1 MQKTILEGA
10 RTHNLQGVDVTLE
23 PGQIVAITG
32 VSGAGKS
39 SLALDTLYAEGQR
52 RFVESFSPYARQFLE
67 RLERPPMTRLEPVPA
82 GIAVDRR
89 APVKSSRSTVATMA
103 DIEPYLAALFLRES
117 IAVCPDHELPGVELT
132 IARAT
137 ERVAEAASGE
147 RLMISYAVP
156 VAGRE
161 QYLEVR
167 EQLTRDGY
175 RRLLVAGEAQDIDT
189 LKPSAAAKLGSLD
202 VVVDRIASG
211 AEKSRVAAAVEIAWQ
226 RGFGFLQLHVGD
238 ATHGLRRG
246 LACPQCA
253 KSLEGARAGLFSYES
268 PVGACPTCR
277 GFGRTLGVDLSKV
290 IPDTTRSIDD
300 GVVRPWRGGSTKW
313 ERAELKKL
321 CRRHGIPS
329 DVPFQSLSAAQQKL
343 ILEGDGSWHKGLFPG
358 VVGWFKWLETK
369 TYKMHV
375 RVLLAR
381 YRSYDPCASCGGR
394 RLNATALSY
403 RVGGLS
409 IADYHALEIGEARTR
424 IEALKTQSAQ
434 GDLARRELVSRLTY
448 LDRVGLGYLTLDRQA
463 RTLSGGE
470 AQRVTLTAA
479 LGTSLHNAL
488 FVLDEPSVGLHP
500 SDVPPLAEMVR
511 ELSERNNIVLV
522 VEHDP
527 GLIAAADR
535 VLELG
540 PGAGAAGGRVVFD
553 GTPEAARLG
562 NGATARALAG
572 VARRADAVRTPTGF
586 LQLRG
591 ATANNLRGVDVDVP
605 LGVVC
610 AITGPSGSG
619 KSTLSV
625 DILYRALARHFG
637 DFDEE
642 LPGAFTSL
650 SGQAALKR
658 VALVDQSPLG
668 RTSRG
673 NPATYTKA
681 WDAVRTLYGKVPA
694 AAARGLTASHFSFN
708 VEGGRCDACSGEG
721 FETVEMQFLADVR
734 LVCPVC
740 QGLRFKPEV
749 LAIERDGVSIADVLS
764 MTVEQALA
772 TFRSEA
778 PIQRAL
784 GPLALLG
791 LGYLRVGQPLTTLS
805 GGEAQRLKL
814 ARTLSEELRGAL
826 LILDE
831 PSAGLHADEVKQMLQ
846 ALSAIVTAGGSVLVV
861 EHDLDVIGNA
871 DYVIDLGPGA
881 GTRGGQL
888 LAVGP
893 PRDLSS
899 PDSKTA
905 AALHDYFAGGEG
917 SGVKG
922 QGLVKPGKKGRVR
935 GKTGLGGAGE
945 TRSLSVVCAREHN
958 LKGVSVDIPH
968 GKLSVVTGPS
978 GSGKSS
984 LAFDVV
990 FAEGQRR
997 FLETLTPYARQFL
1010 PTMPRPD
1017 VDRVTGVPPSIALE
1031 QRTTRAGA
1039 KSTVATVTEVAHY
1052 LRLLFAKLA
1061 VLHCPDHDEAISNTT
1076 PDAVFA
1082 NLKRSQA
1089 GYALLAPA
1097 VQARKG
1103 TYLDVF
1109 TAAERAGIAQAYCD
1123 GVLVKTSDPP
1133 RLAKTKEH
1141 TIDLV
1146 VVDKIDPKR
1155 LVREDFERALKLG
1168 AGSVKTRNN
1177 SGKEQLF
1184 SLQSACPKCGFSAPE
1199 LDPRWFSFAT
1209 KQGRCETC
1217 EGSGVLTIEP
1227 TKKRG
1232 RKAVEVAAP
1241 EVICPDCH
1249 GARLSPIPR
1258 AARFDG
1264 EHYHEIVARSVES
1277 LLGRLEAL
1285 RVTGDRERVAAPILS
1300 ELLRRVRF
1308 LVQVGLGYLSLDR
1321 SAATLSGGEMQ
1332 RLRLAAQLG
1341 AGLTGALYVL
1351 DEPTIGLH
1359 PRDTGR
1365 LIANLRSL
1373 VDLGSTVV
1381 VVEHDSETIRAA
1393 DYLIDLGPGGGSRGG
1408 QIVAAG
1414 APNLVCAH
1422 PDSPTGRALSSP
1434 PLLREPLPIPAKHE
1448 RLLLTGASA
1457 HNLKSVDVSVPLGR
1471 FTVVAGVSG
1480 SGKSTLVRKVLLP
1493 ALKQQLG
1500 LVTEAPGTFK
1510 TLTGVAGLKRAV
1522 SVDQSPIGRTPRSV
1536 PATFLGIWDH
1546 IRRIFAATPD
1556 AKLRGFEA
1564 SRFSF
1569 NTGRGGQCPT
1579 CEGQGAITHEMSF
1592 LPDVVSACPT
1602 CDGLR
1607 FEPRTLEVRYM
1618 DRSIGDVLKLTAEDA
1633 VRIFENH
1640 PKVAAPLR
1648 TLCDLG
1654 AGYIALGQGSHT
1666 LSGGEAQRLKL
1677 AAELT
1682 QTATQGA
1689 TLYVLDEPTT
1699 GLHMADVAKLMS
1711 VLSRLVERGDTLV
1724 VIEHH
1729 PEVMAGADFLLELG
1743 PEGGERG
1750 GSVVAA
1756 AAPRVVARS
1765 KTATAKVLRAVFEAE
1780 SAEPG
1785 LAPAPKRAA
1794 TARATP

>member
-1 MQKTILEGA
+1 MEKTILEGA

-103 DIEPYLAALFLRES
+103 DIEPYLAALFLRE
-117 IAVCPDHELPGVELT
+117 ATPVCPDHELPGVELT
-132 IARAT
+132 VERAA
-137 ERVAEAASGE
+137 ERIAEASNGS
-147 RLMISYAVP
+147 RVIVSYAIP
-156 VAGRE
+156 VKGRE

-167 EQLTRDGY
+167 EQLARDGY
-175 RRLLVAGEAQDIDT
+175 RRLLIGGEAQDIDAV
-189 LKPSAAAKLGSLD
+189 KPSVAAKLGSLD
-202 VVVDRIASG
+202 VVIDRVGSG
-211 AEKSRVAAAVEIAWQ
+211 REKERVRAAVETAWQ
-226 RGFGFLQLHVGD
+226 RGFGYLQVHMGD
-238 ATHGLRRG
+238 SALGLRRG
-246 LACPQCA
+246 LSCPSCA
-253 KSLEGARAGLFSYES
+253 KSLEASRAGLFSYES

-290 IPDTTRSIDD
+290 IPDPSRSLDD

-313 ERAELKKL
+313 ERAEVKKL
-321 CRRHGIPS
+321 CRRHDIPTN
-329 DVPFQSLSAAQQKL
+329 VPFQALSAAHQKL

-381 YRSYDPCASCGGR
+381 YRSYDPCVACGGR
-394 RLNATALSY
+394 RLNETALSY

-409 IADYHALEIGEARTR
+409 IADYHALEIGDARSR
-424 IEALKTQSAQ
+424 IDALKTKSAQ
-434 GDLARRELVSRLTY
+434 GDLARRELSSRLSY

-511 ELSERNNIVLV
+511 ELAERNNTVLI

-527 GLIAAADR
+527 ALINAADR

-540 PGAGAAGGRVVFD
+540 PGAGSAGGRIVFD
-553 GTPEAARLG
+553 GTPAEARSQ
-562 NGATARALAG
+562 NTATARALAG
-572 VARRADAVRTPTGF
+572 IARRSEPVRAPSSF

-591 ATANNLRGVDVDVP
+591 ASANNLKHVDVDVP

-642 LPGAFTSL
+642 LPGAHTSL
-650 SGQAALKR
+650 SGQEALKR

-681 WDAVRTLYGKVPA
+681 WDAIRTLYGKVPA

-740 QGLRFKPEV
+740 QGMRFKPEV
-749 LAIERDGVSIADVLS
+749 LAIERNGVSIADVLE
-764 MTVEQALA
+764 MTVERALS
-772 TFRSEA
+772 TFQSEA

-784 GPLALLG
+784 GPLAMLG
-791 LGYLRVGQPLTTLS
+791 LGYLRIGQPLTTLS

-831 PSAGLHADEVKQMLQ
+831 PSAGLHADEVKQVLQ
-846 ALSAIVTAGGSVLVV
+846 ALTAIVTAGGSVLVV
-861 EHDLDVIGNA
+861 EHDLDVIGSA

-881 GTRGGQL
+881 GSRGGL
-888 LAVGP
+888 LLDQGP
-893 PRDLSS
+893 PRGLS
-899 PDSKTA
+899 DGRSKTVE
-905 AALHDYFAGGEG
+905 ALRGYFGGRGVRGEG
-917 SGVKG
+917 LVEPGERKG
-922 QGLVKPGKKGRVR
+922 GGKKHAKAATSSLAPARAR
-935 GKTGLGGAGE
+935 AKAE
-945 TRSLSVVCAREHN
+945 AARFLSVVAAREHN
-958 LKGVSVDIPH
+958 LRDVSVDIPH

-1061 VLHCPDHDEAISNTT
+1061 ILHCPDHDEPISHTT
-1076 PDAVFA
+1076 PDAVFG
-1082 NLKRSQA
+1082 NLKRGGA
-1089 GYALLAPA
+1089 GQALLAPV

-1109 TAAERAGIAQAYCD
+1109 TAAERAGIEQAYCD

-1146 VVDKIDPKR
+1146 VVAKIDSKR
-1155 LVREDFERALKLG
+1155 LGREDFERALKLG
-1168 AGSVKTRNN
+1168 NGAVKLRNE
-1177 SGKEQLF
+1177 SGKEQLL
-1184 SLQSACPKCGFSAPE
+1184 SLQSACPQCGFSAPE

-1209 KQGRCETC
+1209 KQGRCERC
-1217 EGSGVLTIEP
+1217 EGAGVLTTEP

-1241 EVICPDCH
+1241 EVVCPDCH

-1264 EHYHEIVARSVES
+1264 EHYHEIVARSVGS
-1277 LLGRLEAL
+1277 LLQRLEAL
-1285 RVTGDRERVAAPILS
+1285 RVTGDAAKVATPILS

-1381 VVEHDSETIRAA
+1381 VVEHDAETIRAA
-1393 DYLIDLGPGGGSRGG
+1393 DYLVDLGPGGGSRGG

-1414 APNLVCAH
+1414 APAAVCAH
-1422 PDSPTGRALSSP
+1422 PDSPTGRALSTP
-1434 PLLREPLPIPAKHE
+1434 PQLRQPLAIPAKHE
-1448 RLLLTGASA
+1448 SLVLTGASA
-1457 HNLKSVDVSVPLGR
+1457 HNLKGVEISVPLAR

-1493 ALKQQLG
+1493 ALKQKLG
-1500 LVTEAPGTFK
+1500 LVTEAPGPFK
-1510 TLTGVAGLKRAV
+1510 TLSGGASLKRAV

-1546 IRRIFAATPD
+1546 IRRIFAASPD
-1556 AKLRGFEA
+1556 AKLRGFEP

-1633 VRIFENH
+1633 VRVFENH

-1682 QTATQGA
+1682 QTTTQGA

-1729 PEVMAGADFLLELG
+1729 PEVMAGADFLVELG

-1750 GSVVAA
+1750 GQIVAA
-1756 AAPRVVARS
+1756 AAPRVAARS
-1765 KTATAKVLRAVFEAE
+1765 KTPTGQVLRELFQAQGAD
-1780 SAEPG
+1780 SQRA
-1785 LAPAPKRAA
+1785 KRE
-1794 TARATP
+1794 